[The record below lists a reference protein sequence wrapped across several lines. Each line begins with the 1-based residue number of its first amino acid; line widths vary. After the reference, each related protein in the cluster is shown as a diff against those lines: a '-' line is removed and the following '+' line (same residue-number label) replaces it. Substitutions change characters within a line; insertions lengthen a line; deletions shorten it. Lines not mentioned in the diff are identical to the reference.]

1 MIDQAVIKISF
12 LDRKRN
18 QRGLNPMQKF
28 PKIRNHSSCAWTQ
41 IIDKTLKA
49 FQNIFIW

>member
-18 QRGLNPMQKF
+18 QRGLNPMQKW
-28 PKIRNHSSCAWTQ
+28 PKTRNPSAVCIARSPLHSQ
-41 IIDKTLKA
+41 KG
-49 FQNIFIW
+49 